1 MGGWWPR
8 GRWRSSS
15 RGRLREHLL
24 VLAGLVAFVGAV
36 YVAVVIVVG
45 LLVGRSDAPSPLL
58 SVAATA
64 IVAVGFEPVRRR
76 LRARANRLLGR
87 PHPLPYDVLAHFAP
101 GSGASAQ
108 ETPLW
113 MAKVLAA
120 GVGARQVQVWL
131 LAGGRFRLAAV
142 HPESVG
148 EPPAP
153 PEPSDDLRSV
163 PGRHV
168 RSVRYSGELLGVLVV
183 EEREGERLTPV
194 EEELLD
200 SLAAQA
206 GLVLR
211 NLGLTAE
218 LHDQLLDVS
227 ARADLLRTAR
237 RRVVAS
243 EDVER
248 QLLERD
254 IHDGAQQ
261 QLVALAVNIRLVQ
274 NLLTRSPHQARE
286 LLESLDR
293 SVQQAVTDLLEVVGG
308 RPRLLAQAGLTAALR
323 SAAGTSPLPV
333 ELVSSGLRRYSTD
346 VELALYFCCMEALQN
361 VAKHASAH
369 AVVIELHGDERSVTA
384 SVSDDGQG
392 FDVQASSEGG
402 LAHMAERIQDVGG
415 ALSIRSDRRNGT
427 RVRAEVPLA
436 ALGSTS

>member
-1 MGGWWPR
+1 M
-8 GRWRSSS
+8 
-15 RGRLREHLL
+15 
-24 VLAGLVAFVGAV
+24 LAGLVAFVGAV

-76 LRARANRLLGR
+76 LQAWANRLSGR
-87 PHPLPYDVLAHFAP
+87 PP
-101 GSGASAQ
+101 
-108 ETPLW
+108 
-113 MAKVLAA
+113 AA
-120 GVGARQVQVWL
+120 VRRARPFRTGQRGVGAGDAVVDGEGSRCGGGCPPGPGVA
-131 LAGGRFRLAAV
+131 AGRRSNQACRGPPR
-142 HPESVG
+142 EDG

-153 PEPSDDLRSV
+153 PELSDDPRPVS
-163 PGRHV
+163 GRHV
-168 RSVRYSGELLGVLVV
+168 RPVRHSGELLGVLVV

-211 NLGLTAE
+211 NLGLTTE

-227 ARADLLRTAR
+227 ARADLLRASR

-274 NLLTRSPHQARE
+274 NLLTRSPHQAGE

-293 SVQQAVTDLLEVVGG
+293 SVEQAATDLLEVVGG

-333 ELVSSGLRRYSTD
+333 ELVSSGLGDTRPTWSSPCTSAAWRRCRTLPSMPR
-346 VELALYFCCMEALQN
+346 LM
-361 VAKHASAH
+361 
-369 AVVIELHGDERSVTA
+369 RW
-384 SVSDDGQG
+384 
-392 FDVQASSEGG
+392 
-402 LAHMAERIQDVGG
+402 
-415 ALSIRSDRRNGT
+415 
-427 RVRAEVPLA
+427 
-436 ALGSTS
+436 

>member
-1 MGGWWPR
+1 
-8 GRWRSSS
+8 
-15 RGRLREHLL
+15 

-45 LLVGRSDAPSPLL
+45 LFVGRSDAPSPLL

-64 IVAVGFEPVRRR
+64 VVAVGFEPVQRR
-76 LRARANRLLGR
+76 LRAWANRLSGR
-87 PHPLPYDVLAHFAP
+87 PHSLPYDVLAHFVPDSEAAP
-101 GSGASAQ
+101 Q

-113 MAKVLAA
+113 MAKVLAS
-120 GVGARQVQVWL
+120 GVGARRVQVWL

-142 HPESVG
+142 HPESDR

-153 PEPSDDLRSV
+153 PELLDDQTPVS
-163 PGRHV
+163 GRHV
-168 RSVRYSGELLGVLVV
+168 RPVRHSGELLGVLVV

-211 NLGLTAE
+211 NLGLTTE

-237 RRVVAS
+237 RKVVAS

-274 NLLTRSPHQARE
+274 NLLTRSQHQARE

-293 SVQQAVTDLLEVVGG
+293 SVQQAVTDLLEVVEGP
-308 RPRLLAQAGLTAALR
+308 PRLLAQAGLTAALR
-323 SAAGTSPLPV
+323 SATSTSPLPV
-333 ELVSSGLRRYSTD
+333 ELVSSRLGRYSAD
-346 VELALYFCCMEALQN
+346 VELALYFCCLEALQN
-361 VAKHASAH
+361 VAKHAAAH

-384 SVSDDGQG
+384 CVSDDGRG
-392 FDVQASSEGG
+392 FDVQASSDGG
-402 LAHMAERIQDVGG
+402 LAHMAERIRDVGG
-415 ALSIRSDRRNGT
+415 ALSIRSDHRNGT
-427 RVRAEVPLA
+427 KVRAEVPLA
-436 ALGSTS
+436 VWGPKP

>member
-1 MGGWWPR
+1 MSGWWPR
-8 GRWRSSS
+8 GRWRSLT
-15 RGRLREHLL
+15 RGQLQEHLL

-36 YVAVVIVVG
+36 YVAVVIVLG
-45 LLVGRSDAPSPLL
+45 LFVGRSDAPSPLL

-76 LRARANRLLGR
+76 LLAWANRLSGR

-101 GSGASAQ
+101 DSEASAQ

-113 MAKVLAA
+113 MAKVLAS
-120 GVGARQVQVWL
+120 GVGARRVQVWL
-131 LAGGRFRLAAV
+131 LAGGRIRLAAV
-142 HPESVG
+142 HPDSDG
-148 EPPAP
+148 ELPAP
-153 PEPSDDLRSV
+153 PELSDDQTPVS
-163 PGRHV
+163 GRHV
-168 RSVRYSGELLGVLVV
+168 RPVWHSGELLGVLVV

-211 NLGLTAE
+211 NLGLTTE

-237 RRVVAS
+237 REVVAS

-274 NLLTRSPHQARE
+274 NLLTRSHHQARE

-293 SVQQAVTDLLEVVGG
+293 SVQQAVTDLLEVVEGP
-308 RPRLLAQAGLTAALR
+308 PRLLAQAGLTAALR

-333 ELVSSGLRRYSTD
+333 ELVSSGLGRYSAD
-346 VELALYFCCMEALQN
+346 VELALYFCCLEALQN
-361 VAKHASAH
+361 VAKHAAAH

-384 SVSDDGQG
+384 CISDDGRG
-392 FDVQASSEGG
+392 FDVQASSDGG
-402 LAHMAERIQDVGG
+402 LAHMAERIRDIGG
-415 ALSIRSDRRNGT
+415 ALSIRSDHRDGT
-427 RVRAEVPLA
+427 KVRAEVPLA
-436 ALGSTS
+436 VSEPKP